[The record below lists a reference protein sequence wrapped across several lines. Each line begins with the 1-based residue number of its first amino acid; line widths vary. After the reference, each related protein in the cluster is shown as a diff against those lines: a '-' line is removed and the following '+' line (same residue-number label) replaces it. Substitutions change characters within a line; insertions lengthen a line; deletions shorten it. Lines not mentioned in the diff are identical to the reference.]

1 MPMNNSI
8 RLRIGIDILLIVSV
22 LNGWW
27 FVALPLILVGIWSSP
42 FFIESIIAG
51 SLFDAL
57 YGFFPG
63 VGLWAYMGTIGSVC
77 VLGLGMFLKQKV
89 R

>member
-1 MPMNNSI
+1 MNDSI
-8 RLRIGIDILLIVSV
+8 RLRIGIDIILLISV

-27 FVALPLILVGIWSSP
+27 FVALPLALGGIWSNS
-42 FFIESIIAG
+42 FFIESVIAG

-63 VGLWAYMGTIGSVC
+63 VGLWAYMGTIGSVM
-77 VLGLGMFLKQKV
+77 VFAIGTFLKQKV

>member
-1 MPMNNSI
+1 MNNSI
-8 RLRIGIDILLIVSV
+8 RLRIGIDILLSISV

-27 FVALPLILVGIWSSP
+27 FVALPLAILGIWLYP

-51 SLFDAL
+51 SIFDAL
-57 YGFFPG
+57 FGFVPG
-63 VGLWAYMGTIGSVC
+63 IGFWRYMGTVGSVC
-77 VLGLGMFLKQKV
+77 VFCLGMFIKKKV